1 MKVSSDV
8 LVMRGEMMVD
18 DQCVANDAIG
28 EGNFDAGAENKAA
41 GNATTTAEAPSKK
54 KKGTSKKAKSVKEKL
69 AIVDG
74 A

>member
-1 MKVSSDV
+1 
-8 LVMRGEMMVD
+8 
-18 DQCVANDAIG
+18 VANDAIG

>member
-1 MKVSSDV
+1 
-8 LVMRGEMMVD
+8 
-18 DQCVANDAIG
+18 VANDPIG
-28 EGNFDAGAENKAA
+28 EGNFDASAENKAA
-41 GNATTTAEAPSKK
+41 GNAATAAAEAPSKKK